1 MKKIESQAELSQK
14 LKEEALKAGFTLV
27 GIASVPGSSRLQL
40 RTKAL
45 QRWLQAGNQAD
56 MGWMEAERR
65 QNIETLL
72 KGVSSLVAVGL
83 NYYVDIKRKP
93 KTLSIARYAWGNDY
107 HKVIEK
113 KLRKIGFWLQT
124 QRPQCKWKACV
135 DSTPL
140 LDKAWAE
147 EAGIGWIGK
156 NSNIINSSK
165 GSWMVIGH
173 LLCTEVLNPD
183 KPAKSICGQCNICI
197 SSCPTKAIT
206 EPFVIDSRLC
216 LAYHTIEN
224 RNPNIPSEIINSI
237 GSWVAGCDI
246 CQEVCPWNQKDI
258 PSSSDTELEPK
269 KWMLNLTKKQ
279 ALEWTDEQWKEKLQG
294 TALKRIKPWMW
305 RRNAKATKN

>member
-1 MKKIESQAELSQK
+1 MKRIESQAELSRN
-14 LKEEALKAGFTLV
+14 LKKEALKAGFSLV

-56 MGWMEAERR
+56 MEWMEAKKRE
-65 QNIETLL
+65 NVENLL
-72 KGVSSLVAVGL
+72 NGVSSLLSVGL

-93 KTLSIARYAWGNDY
+93 QTLSIARYAWGNDY
-107 HKVIEK
+107 HKVIK
-113 KLRKIGFWLQT
+113 KRLKKIGLWLQE

-165 GSWMVIGH
+165 GSWIVIGH
-173 LLCTEVLNPD
+173 LLCTEDLIPD
-183 KPAKSICGQCNICI
+183 KPAKSLCGQCNKCMQA
-197 SSCPTKAIT
+197 CPTKAIT
-206 EPFVIDSRLC
+206 EPFVVDSRLC

-224 RNPNIPSEIINSI
+224 RNESIPDEIINSI
-237 GSWVAGCDI
+237 GKWVAGCDI
-246 CQEVCPWNQKDI
+246 CQDVCPWNQKNI
-258 PSSSDTELEPK
+258 PSTTDPDLMPK
-269 KWMLNLTKKQ
+269 QWILNLTKEE
-279 ALEWTDEQWKEKLQG
+279 ALEWSDEKWKEKLKG
-294 TALKRIKPWMW
+294 TSLNRIKPWMW